1 VSRAVTSTTVGI
13 VGGGPAGLMLSH
25 LLSLAGI
32 GSVVV
37 DNRTRAEIEN
47 TVRAGIVEADSVRLL
62 VETGVSDRVRRDG
75 IAHQG
80 IGLRFGGENHRID
93 FTGLVGEHSWLYP
106 QTDVF
111 IDLADARERDRGDVR
126 FGVRDTRVADV
137 TGDRP
142 GIFFADSS
150 GTECEVRCDY
160 LVGADGSRSIC
171 RFEVPESERTHYF
184 REYPFAWFGILAEAP
199 KSAPELVYTH
209 SPRGFALISQR
220 TDALQR
226 MYFQCDPDED
236 TDAWSEGRIWAELQ
250 ARVAGPDGFTLK
262 EGPIADKVVLRFR
275 SFVAEPMRYGRLL
288 LAGDAA
294 HTVPPTGAKGLN
306 LALADVRV
314 LAEVLERAVRG
325 RNADALDEY
334 GPRALARVWKAQHFS
349 YWMTSMLHALP
360 GAADFDL
367 RRQLG
372 ELESV
377 ASSAAGSMYLAEAY
391 TGWPTAKCRRL
402 PRVPLCRAR
411 PPTGPGLFER
421 GHEGPDAFQRG
432 RGLPDRIDF
441 GIEDGQIVNAREEPL
456 S

>member
-1 VSRAVTSTTVGI
+1 MTRSVTRTTVGI
-13 VGGGPAGLMLSH
+13 VGGGPAGLTLSH
-25 LLSLAGI
+25 LLSGAGI
-32 GSVVV
+32 ESVVV
-37 DNRTRAEIEN
+37 DHRTRAEIEN
-47 TVRAGIVEADSVRLL
+47 TVRAGILEADSVRLL
-62 VETGVSDRVRRDG
+62 IETGVSDRVLRDG

-80 IGLRFGGENHRID
+80 IDLRFGGENHRID
-93 FTGLVGEHSWLYP
+93 FKGLVGEPSWLYP

-111 IDLADARERDRGDVR
+111 IDLADARDRDGGDVR
-126 FGVRDTRVADV
+126 FGVGDTRVVDV

-142 GIFFADSS
+142 GILFAGAAGAD
-150 GTECEVRCDY
+150 GADCEVRCDY

-171 RFEVPESERTHYF
+171 RFEIPEPLRTHYF

-220 TDALQR
+220 TETLQR

-236 TDAWSEGRIWAELQ
+236 VDAWSQDRIWAELQ
-250 ARVAGPDGFTLK
+250 ARVAGPDGFTLA
-262 EGPIADKVVLRFR
+262 EGPITDKAVLRFR

-314 LAEVLERAVRG
+314 LAEVLERALLHG
-325 RNADALDEY
+325 DGGALNEY
-334 GPRALARVWKAQHFS
+334 GPQALARVWKAQHFS

-360 GAADFDL
+360 GATDFDL

-377 ASSAAGSMYLAEAY
+377 ASSVAGSTYLAEAY
-391 TGWPTAKCRRL
+391 TGWPSR
-402 PRVPLCRAR
+402 
-411 PPTGPGLFER
+411 
-421 GHEGPDAFQRG
+421 
-432 RGLPDRIDF
+432 
-441 GIEDGQIVNAREEPL
+441 
-456 S
+456 

>member
-1 VSRAVTSTTVGI
+1 MSRTSTLTNTTVGI

-25 LLSLAGI
+25 LLSVAGI
-32 GSVVV
+32 DSVVV

-47 TVRAGIVEADSVRLL
+47 TVRAGILEADSVRLL
-62 VETGVSDRVRRDG
+62 TGTGVSDRVLRDG
-75 IAHQG
+75 IAHRG
-80 IGLRFGGENHRID
+80 IDLRFGGQNHRID
-93 FTGLVGEHSWLYP
+93 FKALVGESSWLYP

-111 IDLADARERDRGDVR
+111 IDLAEARDRDGGDVR
-126 FGVRDTRVADV
+126 FGAGGTRVVDV

-142 GIFFADSS
+142 GMYFTDAGGVDH
-150 GTECEVRCDY
+150 EVRCDY

-171 RFEVPESERTHYF
+171 RFEIPEPARTHYF

-220 TDALQR
+220 TDTLQR
-226 MYFQCDPDED
+226 MYFQCSPDED
-236 TDAWSEGRIWAELQ
+236 VNAWSEDRIWAELQ
-250 ARVAGPDGFTLK
+250 ARAAGPDGFTLA
-262 EGPIADKVVLRFR
+262 EGPVTDKAVLRFR

-314 LAEVLERAVRG
+314 LAEVLERAVLHG
-325 RNADALDEY
+325 DSDALDEY
-334 GPRALARVWKAQHFS
+334 GPQALARVWKAQHFS

-360 GAADFDL
+360 GATGFDI

-377 ASSAAGSMYLAEAY
+377 ASSVAGSMYLAEAY
-391 TGWPTAKCRRL
+391 TGWPCQ
-402 PRVPLCRAR
+402 
-411 PPTGPGLFER
+411 GPGFR
-421 GHEGPDAFQRG
+421 RHP
-432 RGLPDRIDF
+432 
-441 GIEDGQIVNAREEPL
+441 
-456 S
+456 